1 MELKPC
7 KSICHKCGWDDIHL
21 TYRSVGESL
30 KYYSKYSSEYTDLYK
45 VTKEH
50 IHYQCTKCGYTWDT
64 EPMNTRDAD
73 LLLRE
78 MAEALQGMA
87 DIYYGRDN
95 QPIAG
100 AYARK
105 MDIVLQKYHDHK
117 EE

>member
-7 KSICHKCGWDDIHL
+7 KSICYKCGWDDIRL

-78 MAEALQGMA
+78 MAEALEALDDMFDPSSRVGE
-87 DIYYGRDN
+87 IIN
-95 QPIAG
+95 KP
-100 AYARK
+100 
-105 MDIVLQKYHDHK
+105 LQKYHDHK

>member
-7 KSICHKCGWDDIHL
+7 KSICHKCGWDDIRL

-78 MAEALQGMA
+78 MADALEELDDMFDPSSRVGE
-87 DIYYGRDN
+87 IIN
-95 QPIAG
+95 KP
-100 AYARK
+100 
-105 MDIVLQKYHDHK
+105 LQKYHDRK
-117 EE
+117 EG

>member
-30 KYYSKYSSEYTDLYK
+30 KYYSKYSSEYTDLCK

-64 EPMNTRDAD
+64 EPMNTRDTD
-73 LLLRE
+73 LLLEE
-78 MAEALQGMA
+78 MAEVLEYIYALANPKGVNEWVRA
-87 DIYYGRDN
+87 TKVLKKYYELVG
-95 QPIAG
+95 
-100 AYARK
+100 
-105 MDIVLQKYHDHK
+105 
-117 EE
+117 E

>member
-64 EPMNTRDAD
+64 KPMNTRDTD
-73 LLLRE
+73 LLLEE
-78 MAEALQGMA
+78 MAEAFEVIIRCLSHGLQDCKA
-87 DIYYGRDN
+87 SITAKA
-95 QPIAG
+95 I
-100 AYARK
+100 
-105 MDIVLQKYHDHK
+105 LQKYHDHK